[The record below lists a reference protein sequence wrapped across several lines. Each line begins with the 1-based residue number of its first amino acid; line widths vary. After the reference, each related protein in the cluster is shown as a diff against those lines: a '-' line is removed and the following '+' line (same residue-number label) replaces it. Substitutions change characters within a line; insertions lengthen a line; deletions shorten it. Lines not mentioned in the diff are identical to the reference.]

1 MKTLVKGLTALLI
14 CGSFIFSSCEN
25 VEAAEVADLTT
36 NSVETQELAR
46 RPHRPPS
53 PPPPGRPGSHHKD
66 PWDRHPHRPTIG
78 TDHITRHLLHLV
90 ETDTDPRLRR
100 VMVGNF

>member
-46 RPHRPPS
+46 NNHRPPS
-53 PPPPGRPGSHHKD
+53 PPPPGRPGSRHKD
-66 PWDRHPHRPTIG
+66 PWDRHPHRPDFDDWDRPHYPPPPPPG
-78 TDHITRHLLHLV
+78 RDGHRPPPPPRH
-90 ETDTDPRLRR
+90 
-100 VMVGNF
+100 GW